1 MSAARLPG
9 RRARLQCADPEMKS
23 APPYGCPHDDSDL
36 TARMPMLE
44 ALASR
49 SCPRE
54 AFPRHT
60 VTCVTGGLRCDLLP
74 A

>member
-1 MSAARLPG
+1 VKPIPSY
-9 RRARLQCADPEMKS
+9 S
-23 APPYGCPHDDSDL
+23 CPHDDLDL

-49 SCPRE
+49 SFLRE

-60 VTCVTGGLRCDLLP
+60 VTCVASGLRCDVVT